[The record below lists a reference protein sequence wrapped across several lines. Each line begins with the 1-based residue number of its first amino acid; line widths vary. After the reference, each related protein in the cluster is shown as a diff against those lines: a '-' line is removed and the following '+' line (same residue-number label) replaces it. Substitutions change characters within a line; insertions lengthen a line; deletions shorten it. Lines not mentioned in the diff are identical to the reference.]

1 MEFLSEYEFKIK
13 HIKGKENQV
22 ADAIRMRGHEVHI
35 SSISMYMSDLRD
47 QIIAVANL
55 YQHYLKLKEILQ
67 QGNFQQKINSYE
79 MKEDGVL
86 MYKGKVYVPN
96 SSELKNVVLKEMNN
110 VLYAKHQG
118 YYKTIKFVRS
128 QYFWPGM
135 KKQVANYI
143 VRCLECKMVKTK
155 HRHPIGF

>member
-1 MEFLSEYEFKIK
+1 VVDALNKRAHKVDVVAISIYMTDLKYKI
-13 HIKGKENQV
+13 
-22 ADAIRMRGHEVHI
+22 I
-35 SSISMYMSDLRD
+35 STTNSD
-47 QIIAVANL
+47 Q
-55 YQHYLKLKEILQ
+55 YYLKVKEILQ
-67 QGNFQQKINSYE
+67 QGNYQQKINSYE

-86 MYKGKVYVPN
+86 MYKGKIYVSN
-96 SSELKNVVLKEMNN
+96 VNDIKNVVLKEMNN